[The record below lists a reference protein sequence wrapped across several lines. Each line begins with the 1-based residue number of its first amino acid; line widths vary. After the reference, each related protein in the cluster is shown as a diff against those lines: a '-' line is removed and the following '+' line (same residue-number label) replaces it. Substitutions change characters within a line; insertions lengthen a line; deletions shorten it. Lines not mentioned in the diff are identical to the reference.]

1 MSGHTLKKAKK
12 KAKKKFGTKPAGAS
26 ASSCPVPLPKL
37 LIHLDAD
44 RDGKVDDATDALD
57 VWTPGKGKKGAIIL
71 VNNDD
76 DDGKKDVDNGDQ
88 KVNSDDDKSDL
99 APLVIRRTPK
109 DLSFPA
115 GYKGYLRVSQE
126 EIRIFDKKAAAG
138 KEIIGPAPGPGKEY
152 EFPDLTFEEL
162 IYGME
167 ATQYPSRTFNGL
179 IKLEVEVKDPKGASV
194 CLHKAVVRVAP
205 WVMPN
210 HLDQSEEVY
219 VVDTGDNAQFITDLE
234 AGVAR
239 GGSPPLKK
247 AGWSDPLEVDRWMQD
262 VMEIGYGSMPREEHP
277 SDKLKWHTHAVIRTA
292 NSRYDSDF
300 LGKYPKESLLGKN
313 YGYIELV
320 TPIAGS
326 SLNSYGN
333 LECSPPV
340 KVGTKEYKLGR
351 IVYGAPGATSGH
363 RPMETT
369 ITRFLEAQKVQE
381 PFSIDTGWL
390 IVGHVDEVLSFCPDP
405 SAANKFKLV
414 FASPR
419 AAVDI
424 LETLKRTGQG
434 TAPMFQGIWEYPGG
448 AHPALRVRR
457 SIYRHRTVEDF
468 LADTAFVNVQTTVQS
483 TINTI
488 EDIVTRNLGVD
499 KADIIRLPVLF
510 QEDSGEYIAYTAG
523 VANMLVV
530 TRANKTACLCI
541 PKPFGPVVGGAC
553 QFEAE
558 TERLLKPTGNDVQ
571 FVDDFVTYHQLQ
583 GEVHCGTNTKR
594 KPPIDRFWWEQEWI

>member
-37 LIHLDAD
+37 FIHLDAD
-44 RDGKVDDATDALD
+44 RDGKVDDATSALD

-115 GYKGYLRVSQE
+115 GYKGYLRVNQE

-152 EFPDLTFEEL
+152 ELPDLSFEEV

-167 ATQYPSRTFNGL
+167 ATEYPSRTFNGL

-194 CLHKAVVRVAP
+194 CIHKAVVRVAP
-205 WVMPN
+205 WIMPN
-210 HLDQSEEVY
+210 HLDESEEVY
-219 VVDTGDNAQFITDLE
+219 VVDTGDNAQFLTDLR
-234 AGVAR
+234 AGVSK
-239 GGSPPLKK
+239 GGAPAPRTHDKT
-247 AGWSDPLEVDRWMQD
+247 DRWMQD
-262 VMEIGYGSMPREEHP
+262 IMEIGYATMPREEHAG
-277 SDKLKWHTHAVIRTA
+277 DKPKWHTPSVIRTA
-292 NSRYDSDF
+292 NYRYNSDY
-300 LGKYPKESLLGKN
+300 LGKFPKTKLLGKN

-320 TPIAGS
+320 TPVRGS

-340 KVGTKEYKLGR
+340 KVGKKEYKLGR
-351 IVYGAPGATSGH
+351 IVYGAPGGTSSH
-363 RPMETT
+363 RPMEPT
-369 ITRFLEAQKVQE
+369 ISRFLNAQKVQE

-390 IVGHVDEVLSFCPDP
+390 IVGHVDEVLTFCPDP
-405 SAANKFKLV
+405 KATNKFKLV

-419 AAVDI
+419 VAVA
-424 LETLKRTGQG
+424 LLKTLKHAGQG
-434 TAPMFQGIWEYPGG
+434 TAPMFQGIWEYTGTAGEGPLTFNRG
-448 AHPALRVRR
+448 V
-457 SIYRHRTVEDF
+457 YRHGTVEDV
-468 LADTAFVNVQTTVQS
+468 LADRAFLDVQTTVQR
-483 TINTI
+483 TINSI
-488 EDIVTRNLGVD
+488 EDVVVRNLGMS
-499 KADIIRLPVLF
+499 KSDIIRLPVLF
-510 QEDSGEYIAYTAG
+510 QEDGGQYIAYTAG

-553 QFEAE
+553 QFEVE
-558 TERLLKPTGNDVQ
+558 TERRLKPTGNDIQ

-594 KPPIDRFWWEQEWI
+594 KPPIDRFWWEQEGI